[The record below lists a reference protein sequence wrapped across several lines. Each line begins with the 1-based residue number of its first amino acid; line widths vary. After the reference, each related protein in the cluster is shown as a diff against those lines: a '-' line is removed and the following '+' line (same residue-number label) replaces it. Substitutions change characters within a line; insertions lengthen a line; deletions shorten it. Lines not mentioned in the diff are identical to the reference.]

1 MTLSVTDSRYPY
13 TYSADYICK
22 LVRGLANNEKLSRS
36 DAAYI
41 VKHIAEIIGMD
52 EIELKTKIADR
63 YIKEAN
69 A

>member
-1 MTLSVTDSRYPY
+1 MTLLVTEARYPH
-13 TYSADYICK
+13 TYSADFIRN
-22 LVRGLANNEKLSRS
+22 LVRGRNEKLSRS

-52 EIELKTKIADR
+52 EIELKAKIADR
-63 YIKEAN
+63 YIKETN

>member
-22 LVRGLANNEKLSRS
+22 LVRNEKLSRS

>member
-1 MTLSVTDSRYPY
+1 MTLTVTDTRYPY
-13 TYSADYICK
+13 TNSADNNSK
-22 LVRGLANNEKLSRS
+22 LDRGLANNEKLSRS

-52 EIELKTKIADR
+52 EIGLKTKIADR

>member
-1 MTLSVTDSRYPY
+1 MTGYYCVTDARYPY
-13 TYSADYICK
+13 TYSADYIRN
-22 LVRGLANNEKLSRS
+22 LVRGRNEKLSRS

-52 EIELKTKIADR
+52 ETELKTKIADR

>member
-13 TYSADYICK
+13 TYSADYIRS
-22 LVRGLANNEKLSRS
+22 LVGYENMSRS

-41 VKHIAEIIGMD
+41 VGQIAKIIGID
-52 EIELKTKIADR
+52 DKELKSKIADQ
-63 YIKEAN
+63 YIQEQN

>member
-1 MTLSVTDSRYPY
+1 MKLSVTDLRYPY
-13 TYSADYICK
+13 TYSADYI
-22 LVRGLANNEKLSRS
+22 RRIADNPNLSRS

>member
-13 TYSADYICK
+13 TYSADYI
-22 LVRGLANNEKLSRS
+22 RGLAGYEKLSRS

>member
-1 MTLSVTDSRYPY
+1 MKLSVTDSRYPY
-13 TYSADYICK
+13 TYSADYI
-22 LVRGLANNEKLSRS
+22 RRIADNSNLSRS
-36 DAAYI
+36 KASFI
-41 VKHIAEIIGMD
+41 VKQIAEIIGMD